1 MRKLKLLIAACALMG
16 GVATGWAQT
25 APFLQEKSDFSGAT
39 VSSLTTF
46 VPSGT
51 TYTLELTGCVAD
63 QEITVPGGSFSY
75 TPTASGTVRFVR
87 NGGDVVYVYEGTT
100 YIGTVE
106 VSTPE
111 VPTYPTGLTSASAE
125 NLIQNGGFED
135 TSDGTYTSGRWKP
148 TYWTPYNKSKAA
160 PDDGV
165 SVRSGS
171 EMTGSYNMLMHNAG
185 YYLTQ
190 QLSSGVMKNFT
201 PYQISYKHKA
211 NDTNQ
216 AGSKYK
222 FQVGSAEFSTDYFNS
237 TENNVGTTSVQ
248 TYTTTFTTP
257 ATVVD
262 QPWIQLYRSTY
273 AYGSSNQALDRFDEF
288 ILVAA
293 TGGGIGITGA
303 TGATFL
309 TGTAYAP
316 EGVIAAQLAN
326 GPIDVTSLITNAAV
340 VTDATGWTN
349 GNTAKGQQYTEAPD
363 DTYLDKYG
371 SNSVDMKQTISL
383 PSGYYLLKAATRSS
397 AYASGNI
404 YAYVTADD
412 ATFRTDIHK
421 EGASG
426 NLLGGGWAWTRVP
439 VTVSQSSSV
448 TIGFWSNTGTNQWAG
463 ADNFSLVC
471 YDSELNMTAALF
483 DQVRTDATKWKES
496 LDATL
501 TTGAKNALTAEN
513 GKSYTS
519 VVEYNEAIVRL
530 ETAIAFA
537 RTGYTAM
544 KAKYDAV
551 KALVK
556 ALPDQTTVYT
566 GSATLNIDEDVADAA
581 VEAATTEAGI
591 NAAINLWR
599 NAAAEFLG
607 NVTIN
612 DEQYFDITN
621 IFLDNAN
628 FSDGNILGWETNYVS
643 GQQAQNIGYQGSSY
657 TNEDVTISQ
666 FIEAWRPQPNTLG
679 DGYLRQTVSNLPEG
693 KYTLEADA
701 ISVQQSDENIE
712 VTGSYL
718 YIYADAVDYK
728 TSLNTLNNK
737 PQHFSTEFLNTGEG
751 DVIFGLKTESSTGNW
766 LCADNFTV
774 KFYGVDLSAY
784 ESQLADAVA
793 AAEAV
798 TGIPAGAASVLA
810 SVVTANNKSWS
821 SSSEYAA
828 AISAIQT
835 ATTTALTFQTPYA
848 NYNTAKAA
856 AEAFE
861 EENFMPTDWTT
872 LQSAITAN
880 TVDLNSTA
888 ITVDALNTATA
899 NLNTAITA
907 ATAAV
912 AAKTVYDDAV
922 ALIDGGKN
930 VDLTSL
936 IANPSFE
943 TDGLSGWTQT
953 NAETQD
959 NKAFDNVQGNIYAQR
974 WHFAGNV
981 DLNQTIAYLP
991 AGIYEV
997 SAYSYF
1003 SETGARLYANSTEV
1017 AVTTSKK
1024 YSVLVEIA
1032 DKGSITLGAGCAS
1045 TATSWWCVDDFK
1057 LTYLGNVNDLTYTL
1071 ASGKMGTD
1079 KAAAQTAAEAAFIE
1093 NKTFSNYNALL
1104 AAIAEAEAS
1113 VAHYATLK
1121 TAIEK
1126 AEAVKEANNFV
1137 TSDAATTFANEIST
1151 ATAAWTNVTYTD
1163 EQATAEIATL
1173 GTTVSGWHAIGSEGK
1188 AGAFMASAWG
1198 KNEQNWWDAPYINT
1212 WSTEGDN
1219 DGSGFSVPFFEYY
1232 TDNDKNLP
1240 TKTMTATLTGLEN
1253 GCYDVTIW
1261 ARVQRRSDA
1270 NFNNDNSYITMSVNG
1285 GEAVSIMSNTN
1296 DNVGNDVKVMR
1307 LGRYTARG
1315 MVTDG
1320 TLTLT
1325 INVKEGAN
1333 VHWLSWRDVKYTKV
1347 ADEAVEVTEAGFA
1360 TYVSDNDL
1368 NFTGIS
1374 GLTAYKATVEGSIIK
1389 FSSVTT
1395 VPAGEGVLLKA
1406 DEGNYNIPVTAGLA
1420 AWNAEDNAF
1429 IRGTGAAV
1437 ETGSGPYNYILNK
1450 VNGVVGFYRAAGQ
1463 TVATNRAYLQTT
1475 TNAARLNISFDDDD
1489 QTTGIARVEETV
1501 ANDAVYTLSGVRVA
1515 KPTKGLYI
1523 MNGKKVVV
1531 K

>member
-1 MRKLKLLIAACALMG
+1 MGAGQTWGQMTDVTSTYIQNPSFDLSGENTNLTSKIGPNSSTAL
-16 GVATGWAQT
+16 TIYGWT
-25 APFLQEKSDFSGAT
+25 ETLPDN
-39 VSSLTTF
+39 
-46 VPSGT
+46 GT
-51 TYTLELTGCVAD
+51 TQNSGIYSSTDDSGSPFGAKISPANGNYYFFYRHGWNRSATTSNCSLRTSSTSNLPAGKYVLSVKYQMSYNEDKETTKDTKIKLEV
-63 QEITVPGGSFSY
+63 VNGS
-75 TPTASGTVRFVR
+75 T
-87 NGGDVVYVYEGTT
+87 N
-100 YIGTVE
+100 IGT
-106 VSTPE
+106 
-111 VPTYPTGLTSASAE
+111 
-125 NLIQNGGFED
+125 N
-135 TSDGTYTSGRWKP
+135 
-148 TYWTPYNKSKAA
+148 
-160 PDDGV
+160 
-165 SVRSGS
+165 
-171 EMTGSYNMLMHNAG
+171 
-185 YYLTQ
+185 
-190 QLSSGVMKNFT
+190 
-201 PYQISYKHKA
+201 
-211 NDTNQ
+211 
-216 AGSKYK
+216 
-222 FQVGSAEFSTDYFNS
+222 
-237 TENNVGTTSVQ
+237 
-248 TYTTTFTTP
+248 
-257 ATVVD
+257 
-262 QPWIQLYRSTY
+262 
-273 AYGSSNQALDRFDEF
+273 
-288 ILVAA
+288 
-293 TGGGIGITGA
+293 ITGA
-303 TGATFL
+303 ATKDNTFGNDKWLTLYCPFALNEEMSTDFVITLQAGGDKRSDFLIDDIRLVSISNGADL
-309 TGTAYAP
+309 
-316 EGVIAAQLAN
+316 
-326 GPIDVTSLITNAAV
+326 TSLINNAAV
-340 VTDATGWTN
+340 TSTTGWTN
-349 GNTAKGQQYTEAPD
+349 GRTGSNQQYQGAPD
-363 DTYLDKYG
+363 NTYLDTWNG
-371 SNSVDMKQTISL
+371 TLDQRQTIKL
-383 PSGYYLLKAATRSS
+383 PEGYYLLKAATRSS

-412 ATFRTDIHK
+412 ATFKTDIHK
-421 EGASG
+421 EGG
-426 NLLGGGWAWTRVP
+426 ENNLLGNGWGWTRVP
-439 VTVSQSSSV
+439 VIVSQGSET
-448 TIGFWSNTGTNQWAG
+448 TIGFWSNCNNSQWAG
-463 ADNFSLVC
+463 ADNFSIV
-471 YDSELNMTAALF
+471 YYESELNMKAALF
-483 DQVRTDATKWKES
+483 EEVRADASTWKTTLGES
-496 LDATL
+496 IS
-501 TTGAKNALTAEN
+501 TGAQNALSAEDD
-513 GKSYTS
+513 KSYSS
-519 VVEYNEAIVRL
+519 VSDYNSAIARL
-530 ETAIAFA
+530 EAAITFA
-537 RTGYTAM
+537 RSSYTVL
-544 KAKYDAV
+544 KTKYDNV
-551 KALVK
+551 KELVK
-556 ALPDQTTVYT
+556 ALPTQTTVYT
-566 GSATLNIDEDVADAA
+566 GSATLDINEDATDAA
-581 VEAATTEAGI
+581 VEAATSEAGI
-591 NAAINLWR
+591 NAAILAWR
-599 NAAAEFLG
+599 NAAATFLG
-607 NVTIN
+607 DVTIN
-612 DEQYFDITN
+612 ENQYFDITN

-701 ISVQQSDENIE
+701 ISVQQSNENID

-880 TVDLNSTA
+880 TVDLNSTD

-899 NLNTAITA
+899 NLNAAITA

-912 AAKTVYDDAV
+912 AAKTVYGNAV

-943 TDGLSGWTQT
+943 TDGLSGWTNT

-974 WHFAGNV
+974 WHFNGNV

-1045 TATSWWCVDDFK
+1045 TEKSWWCVDDFK

-1079 KAAAQTAAEAAFIE
+1079 KAAAQTAAKNAFE
-1093 NKTFSNYNALL
+1093 NNKTVDNYNALL

-1113 VAHYATLK
+1113 VANYATLK
-1121 TAIEK
+1121 AAIDK

-1151 ATAAWTNVTYTD
+1151 ATAAWTDVTYTD
-1163 EQATAEIATL
+1163 AQATAEIATL

-1198 KNEQNWWDAPYINT
+1198 KDSENWWAAPYINT

-1232 TDNDKNLP
+1232 ADNDKNLEA
-1240 TKTMTATLTGLEN
+1240 KTMTATLSGLEN
-1253 GCYDVTIW
+1253 GAYDVSIW
-1261 ARVQRRSDA
+1261 VRARERS
-1270 NFNNDNSYITMSVNG
+1270 NSKTQENYKNRLTMTVND
-1285 GEAVSIMSNTN
+1285 GEAVSLLHYSTPIDANASQRMF
-1296 DNVGNDVKVMR
+1296 
-1307 LGRYTARG
+1307 LGRSTARG
-1315 MVTDG
+1315 VVTDG
-1320 TLTLT
+1320 TLTVK
-1325 INVKEGAN
+1325 INVN
-1333 VHWLSWRDVKYTKV
+1333 NNDYSNIHWLSWRDVKYTKV
-1347 ADEAVEVTEAGFA
+1347 ADEAVEVSDAGFA

-1368 NFTGIS
+1368 NYSNIS
-1374 GLTAYKATVEGSIIK
+1374 GLTAYKATVEGNTIK

-1406 DEGNYNIPVTAGLA
+1406 TAGNYNIPVTAGVA
-1420 AWNAEDNAF
+1420 SWADDYNAF
-1429 IRGTGAAV
+1429 IRGTGANV
-1437 ETGSGPYNYILNK
+1437 PSEDGGNHNYILNK
-1450 VNGVVGFYRAAGQ
+1450 VNGVVGFYKANGK
-1463 TVATNRAYLQTT
+1463 TVAANHAYIQTT
-1475 TNAARLNISFDDDD
+1475 ANAARLNISFDDDD

-1501 ANDAVYTLSGVRVA
+1501 ANDAIYSLSGVRVA

>member
-1 MRKLKLLIAACALMG
+1 MRKLKLLIAACALIMG
-16 GVATGWAQT
+16 GVATSWAQEDVT
-25 APFLQEKSDFSGAT
+25 STYLTNADFSGTYNSVYTINADGRYIYQPSGWT
-39 VSSLTTF
+39 VDYKNISTWNMTVVGSTDKMASNFTGTYAVPADNNKYMVRFRDNNPTEYVDLSQTITVTQKGFYTFSADLIREDGSKINVALYAGESSVTNSTAGTWENRSLTLLLDANTAIKVGIKF
-46 VPSGT
+46 T
-51 TYTLELTGCVAD
+51 NLA
-63 QEITVPGGSFSY
+63 
-75 TPTASGTVRFVR
+75 ASGVKAGADNIKISFKAL
-87 NGGDVVYVYEGTT
+87 NDG
-100 YIGTVE
+100 
-106 VSTPE
+106 
-111 VPTYPTGLTSASAE
+111 
-125 NLIQNGGFED
+125 ED
-135 TSDGTYTSGRWKP
+135 
-148 TYWTPYNKSKAA
+148 
-160 PDDGV
+160 
-165 SVRSGS
+165 
-171 EMTGSYNMLMHNAG
+171 
-185 YYLTQ
+185 
-190 QLSSGVMKNFT
+190 
-201 PYQISYKHKA
+201 I
-211 NDTNQ
+211 
-216 AGSKYK
+216 
-222 FQVGSAEFSTDYFNS
+222 
-237 TENNVGTTSVQ
+237 TTSV
-248 TYTTTFTTP
+248 
-257 ATVVD
+257 
-262 QPWIQLYRSTY
+262 IS
-273 AYGSSNQALDRFDEF
+273 
-288 ILVAA
+288 
-293 TGGGIGITGA
+293 
-303 TGATFL
+303 
-309 TGTAYAP
+309 
-316 EGVIAAQLAN
+316 
-326 GPIDVTSLITNAAV
+326 NAAV
-340 VTDATGWTN
+340 INATGWTN
-349 GNTAKGQQYTEAPD
+349 GNTANGQQYTGAPD
-363 DTYLDKYG
+363 DTYLDKYAA
-371 SNSVDMKQTISL
+371 NSVDMKQTISL

-421 EGASG
+421 EGSLG

-463 ADNFSLVC
+463 ADDFSLVY

-483 DQVRTDATKWKES
+483 DQVRTDATTWKES
-496 LDATL
+496 LDGTL

-530 ETAIAFA
+530 EAAIAFA
-537 RTGYTAM
+537 RTGYTAL

-566 GSATLNIDEDVADAA
+566 GSATLNIDESVADAA

-607 NVTIN
+607 DVTIN
-612 DEQYFDITN
+612 ENQYFDITN

-657 TNEDVTISQ
+657 TNVDVNVTISQ

-880 TVDLNSTA
+880 EVELNSTA

-899 NLNTAITA
+899 NLNAAITA

-912 AAKTVYDDAV
+912 AAKTVYDNAV
-922 ALIDGGKN
+922 DLINGGKN

-943 TDGLSGWTQT
+943 TDGLSGWTNT
-953 NAETQD
+953 NAETQT

-974 WHFAGNV
+974 WHFNGNV

-1045 TATSWWCVDDFK
+1045 TEKSWWCVDDFK

-1079 KAAAQTAAEAAFIE
+1079 KAAAQTAAKNAFE
-1093 NKTFSNYNALL
+1093 NNKTVDNYNALL

-1113 VAHYATLK
+1113 VANYATLK
-1121 TAIEK
+1121 AAIDK

-1151 ATAAWTNVTYTD
+1151 ATAAWTDVTYTD
-1163 EQATAEIATL
+1163 AQATAEIATL
-1173 GTTVSGWHAIGSEGK
+1173 GTTVSGWHAIGSQGK

-1232 TDNDKNLP
+1232 AENNKNLED
-1240 TKTMTATLTGLEN
+1240 KTMTATLTGLEN

-1270 NFNNDNSYITMSVNG
+1270 DFNSDASKITMSVNG
-1285 GEAVSIMSNTN
+1285 GNAVSIMSNTN
-1296 DNVGNDVKVMR
+1296 DNVGDDVYVMR

-1325 INVKEGAN
+1325 INVKLGSN

-1347 ADEAVEVTEAGFA
+1347 ADEAVEVTDAGFA

-1368 NFTGIS
+1368 NYTGIS
-1374 GLTAYKATVEGSIIK
+1374 GLTAYKATVEGNTIK

-1406 DEGNYNIPVTAGLA
+1406 AEGSYNIPVTAGVA
-1420 AWNAEDNAF
+1420 SWADDYNAF
-1429 IRGTGAAV
+1429 IRGTGEAV
-1437 ETGSGPYNYILNK
+1437 PSVDGGNYNYILNNK
-1450 VNGVVGFYRAAGQ
+1450 NGVIGFYRAAGQ